1 MKAPASAT
9 RRAMASGYGSA
20 AGMAGRCVLERE
32 IQMGLGPDNR
42 DVSMADVQEIED
54 MAKAKLPTAEIA
66 RRKRL
71 PYWRIAEICLDARI
85 SVRA

>member
-1 MKAPASAT
+1 
-9 RRAMASGYGSA
+9 
-20 AGMAGRCVLERE
+20 
-32 IQMGLGPDNR
+32 MGLGPDNR